1 MSQLY
6 QEFDMKIDI
15 LHALEDFLDIYSN
28 HGEMVVTEAISNAL
42 DIKATEVN
50 IDVGVDSEGHE
61 FISFHNNGPSMTEE
75 QFENYHVLAR
85 SSKTKGSGIGFA
97 GIGAKVYLAAW
108 KDTVIFTET
117 SDGTQSFSSKMFV
130 KDYQLKA
137 IYCQPIQNRK
147 GTFYKVLLVQND
159 YLFLKENV
167 EKVILTCF
175 NNAMIAGL
183 KITINNDIIKP
194 WIPKTLKTN
203 AGVIK
208 VRKKQLPFKIL
219 ITDDD
224 VPDDRCNIE
233 YHVAGKKIIVRQP
246 SFLMDVEPKFQKNF
260 HVIVDSF
267 EISDQLNLNKS
278 TFKNGFVTFY
288 VFPAVDKVIHQY
300 LEKIG
305 YLKKDNQPS
314 SAETNPLTKFIEELF
329 KDPKYSWLNPEALVG
344 TSGLG
349 NQLGSKT
356 SNSNSNSGNNQHRNS
371 DPKSNSGDHKKKNGF
386 GIMWVFSE
394 SKGEGWIDLNSNRPA
409 INLSHPLYIKY
420 ENTITA
426 RNYHIAKVLIMI
438 LIKNASNKRELTVD
452 EAFDTQSELMTL
464 AKDVMWSKC

>member
-1 MSQLY
+1 LSQLH
-6 QEFDMKIDI
+6 QEYDMKIDI

-28 HGEMVVTEAISNAL
+28 HGEMLVTEAIANAL

-50 IDVGVDSEGHE
+50 IDIGVDSQGHE
-61 FISFHNNGPSMTEE
+61 FISFHNNGPSMTKE
-75 QFENYHVLAR
+75 QFTNYHVLAR

-108 KDTVIFTET
+108 KYTVIFTET
-117 SDGTQSFSSKMFV
+117 SDGTQSFASKMFV
-130 KDYQLKA
+130 KDKRLMYS
-137 IYCQPIQNRK
+137 YYQPIQNRK
-147 GTFYKVLLVQND
+147 GTLYKVLLDQSD
-159 YLFLKENV
+159 YLFLKENI
-167 EKVILTCF
+167 EKIILSCF

-183 KITINNDIIKP
+183 KITINNNIIKP

-208 VRKKQLPFKIL
+208 VKGKQFPFKIQ

-246 SFLMDVEPKFQKNF
+246 SFLLDVEPKFQKKF

-278 TFKNGFVTFY
+278 MFKNGFVTFF
-288 VFPAVDKVIHQY
+288 VFPAVNKIIHKY

-314 SAETNPLTKFIEELF
+314 SAETNPLTRFIEEVF

-349 NQLGSKT
+349 NQPGSKT
-356 SNSNSNSGNNQHRNS
+356 GNSNSNSGNNSHKNS
-371 DPKSNSGDHKKKNGF
+371 DPSNNGGDQKKKNGF
-386 GIMWVFSE
+386 AIMWVFSE
-394 SKGEGWIDLNSNRPA
+394 DKGEGWIDVATNRPA

-438 LIKNASNKRELTVD
+438 LIRNASNKRGLTVD
-452 EAFDTQSELMTL
+452 EAFETQSELMTL
-464 AKDVMWSKC
+464 AKDVMWSR